1 MLAGLPL
8 LSNWR
13 RLQQLAGPMT
23 NARAQL
29 PGAATSTLA
38 NFRAAVAP
46 QQRASALN
54 TVRTATPAMAGALPQ
69 FRATVS
75 TFRSLDRWI
84 QSLLPNTVQAQQLR
98 QWPGRAVQAARQ
110 TLATPQAAA
119 AGTLG
124 AMAGVMAGGKNQ
136 AIMQALRSFFGQS
149 SREGP
154 DGGNLACAWMVN
166 KVLRSAVGTQVGDNP
181 NYVPSVE
188 ADLRR
193 GKGRQVPASQA
204 QAGDIVISGDTGHIG
219 FYIGNGKVL
228 SNSSSK
234 AAFSYVSDMRM
245 GRSGEPRVYR
255 LA

>member
-13 RLQQLAGPMT
+13 RLQQLGGPMMA
-23 NARAQL
+23 ARPQL

-38 NFRAAVAP
+38 SLRAVP
-46 QQRASALN
+46 QQGATAFNAL
-54 TVRTATPAMAGALPQ
+54 RTATPAMAGALPQ

-84 QSLLPNTVQAQQLR
+84 QSLLPSTAQAQQLR
-98 QWPGRAVQAARQ
+98 QWPGRVVQKARQ
-110 TLATPQAAA
+110 TFATPQAVV

-124 AMAGVMAGGKNQ
+124 AMAGVMAGDKNQ
-136 AIMQALRSFFGQS
+136 AIMQALRTFFGQS

-166 KVLRSAVGTQVGDNP
+166 RVLRSSVGTQVGDNP

-188 ADLRR
+188 ADLKR
-193 GKGRQVPASQA
+193 GKGRRVPVNQA
-204 QAGDIVISGDTGHIG
+204 QPGDIVISGDTGHIG

-228 SNSSSK
+228 SNSSSR
-234 AAFSYVSDMRM
+234 AAFSYISDMRM